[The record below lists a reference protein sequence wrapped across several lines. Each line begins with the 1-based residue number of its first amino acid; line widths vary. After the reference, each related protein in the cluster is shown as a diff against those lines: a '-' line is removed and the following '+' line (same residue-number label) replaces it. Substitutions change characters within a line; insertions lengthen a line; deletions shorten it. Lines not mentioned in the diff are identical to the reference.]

1 MLYNEGELQ
10 AAIADGERKLA
21 LKRQQRVQE
30 KRRLVVLCVVLALLV
45 PFCIAAGIAAAG
57 APSAPSLVVTW
68 PKPKVKQVLA
78 PGQTILARDGQPF
91 SVQVTNP
98 EKWDVTWKAAGIE
111 SAGLTFPWAP
121 AEEKSTLVA
130 SCKAKTSSWMRHFAW
145 TWPRREI
152 SLQATSARSIGNYTH
167 ALDAG
172 SAGVWVYPHV
182 FATGSVQF
190 DERALPLLA
199 SGISLVPQ
207 NDLSSQLA
215 SVTDKPTPQL
225 WQLVADFEGR
235 SSTTPSEEVS
245 DSTFATLHSPD
256 IESSLPLIAGGIVKS
271 SPDASVKFIL
281 RLDKDPAEGIIRIAF
296 DGKQERR
303 AWVRRAGESA
313 GGPFTGWE
321 DGDVTPSLPP
331 TLPQR

>member
-30 KRRLVVLCVVLALLV
+30 KRRFVVLCVVLSILV
-45 PFCIAAGIAAAG
+45 PLSLMAGIVAAG

-68 PKPKVKQVLA
+68 PKPKVRQVLA
-78 PGQTILARDGQPF
+78 PGQTVLARAGQPF
-91 SVQVTNP
+91 TVGVTNP
-98 EKWDVTWKAAGIE
+98 ENWQVTWKAAGIE
-111 SAGLTFPWAP
+111 SESTAFPWGP
-121 AEEKSTLVA
+121 TDEKSALIAT
-130 SCKAKTSSWMRHFAW
+130 CRAKVTGWRSYFAW

-152 SLQATSARSIGNYTH
+152 SLQATSARKVGDYGR

-172 SAGVWVYPHV
+172 SSGVWVYPYV
-182 FATGSVQF
+182 FATSNVQF

-199 SGISLVPQ
+199 SAISQLPGA
-207 NDLSSQLA
+207 DLSEKLSTIA
-215 SVTDKPTPQL
+215 TKPTSSL
-225 WQLVADFEGR
+225 WQIVADFEG
-235 SSTTPSEEVS
+235 TTPATPSDEVS
-245 DSTFATLHSPD
+245 DSTFAILHAPD
-256 IESSLPLIAGGIVKS
+256 IETSLPQIAGNIVKTT
-271 SPDASVKFIL
+271 PEASVKFVL
-281 RLDKDPAEGIIRIAF
+281 RLDKDPAEGILRLAF

-321 DGDVTPSLPP
+321 DGDATPNLPP